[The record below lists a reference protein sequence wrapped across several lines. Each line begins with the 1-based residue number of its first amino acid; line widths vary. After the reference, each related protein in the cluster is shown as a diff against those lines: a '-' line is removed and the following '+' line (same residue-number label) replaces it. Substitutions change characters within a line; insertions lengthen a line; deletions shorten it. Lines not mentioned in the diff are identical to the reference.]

1 LIRVLQA
8 IPTLLGVATLV
19 FFLLHLVPGDPVDA
33 LLGETA
39 MPADRQALRLALHLD
54 QPILVQYGH
63 YLAGLSSGD
72 WGASLVDRRPVLQR
86 ILERV
91 PATAELAL
99 ASLLLAVLLALPLGY
114 WAARHAGKS
123 QDVAAMGF
131 SLIGIS
137 IPNFWLG
144 PVLMLIFAV
153 GLGWLPVSGMHQPGS
168 IVLPAITLGT
178 ALAAVL
184 SRMTRSS
191 WLEAMS
197 MDATRTARAFG
208 VSERVIWWR
217 HAARLAAVPV
227 ITMFALQLGA
237 VLGGAVITETVFDW
251 PGLGLLTIEAI
262 QRRDYPLVQGCVLII
277 ALFYVL
283 ANLLADLLGLWLDP
297 RQRQA
302 LPFTH
307 KSRHRTLAH
316 GSDQGA
322 VRR

>member
-39 MPADRQALRLALHLD
+39 MPADRTALRLALHLD
-54 QPILVQYGH
+54 EPILLQYGH
-63 YLAGLSSGD
+63 YLAGLSAGD
-72 WGASLVDRRPVLQR
+72 WGTSLVDHRSVLQR

-91 PATAELAL
+91 PATAALAL

-114 WAARHAGKS
+114 LAARHVGKA
-123 QDVAAMGF
+123 QDSAAMAF
-131 SLIGIS
+131 SLIGVS

-144 PVLMLIFAV
+144 PVLMLVFAV
-153 GLGWLPVSGMHQPGS
+153 SLGWLPVSGMDQPGS
-168 IVLPAITLGT
+168 MVLPAITLGT

-184 SRMTRSS
+184 SRMTRSA

-208 VSERVIWWR
+208 ISERTIWWR

-277 ALFYVL
+277 AAFYVL
-283 ANLLADLLGLWLDP
+283 ANLLADILGLWLDP
-297 RQRQA
+297 RQR
-302 LPFTH
+302 H
-307 KSRHRTLAH
+307 
-316 GSDQGA
+316 
-322 VRR
+322 

>member
-1 LIRVLQA
+1 MFGRIVFSRLLQA
-8 IPTLLGVATLV
+8 LPTLLGVATLV

-39 MPADRQALRLALHLD
+39 MPADREALRQALHLD
-54 QPILVQYGH
+54 QPILSQYSH
-63 YLAGLSSGD
+63 YLAGLVGGD
-72 WGASLVDRRPVLQR
+72 WGSSLVDHRPVLTR
-86 ILERV
+86 IGERV

-99 ASLLLAVLLALPLGY
+99 ASLLLALVLALPLGY
-114 WAARHAGKS
+114 WAARHAGKAE
-123 QDVAAMGF
+123 DVAAMGF
-131 SLIGIS
+131 SLIGVS

-144 PVLMLIFAV
+144 PVLMLVFAV
-153 GLGWLPVSGMHQPGS
+153 GLGWLPVSGMDQPGS
-168 IVLPAITLGT
+168 VILPAVTLGT

-184 SRMTRSS
+184 SRMARSA

-197 MDATRTARAFG
+197 MDPARTARAFG
-208 VSERVIWWR
+208 VSEQRIWWR

-262 QRRDYPLVQGCVLII
+262 QQRDYPLVQGCVLII
-277 ALFYVL
+277 AGFYVL

-297 RQRQA
+297 RQRY
-302 LPFTH
+302 
-307 KSRHRTLAH
+307 
-316 GSDQGA
+316 G
-322 VRR
+322 

>member
-1 LIRVLQA
+1 VFGRIVLIRILQA

-39 MPADRQALRLALHLD
+39 MPADREALRQALHLD
-54 QPILVQYGH
+54 QPILIQYGH
-63 YLAGLSSGD
+63 YLSGLTTGD
-72 WGASLVDRRPVLQR
+72 WGTSLVDHRPVLAR

-114 WAARHAGKS
+114 WAARHAGKA
-123 QDVAAMGF
+123 QDAGAMGF
-131 SLIGIS
+131 SLIGVS

-153 GLGWLPVSGMHQPGS
+153 GLGWLPVSGMDQPGS
-168 IVLPAITLGT
+168 IVLPTITLGT

-208 VSERVIWWR
+208 VSERTIWWR

-277 ALFYVL
+277 AAFYML

-297 RQRQA
+297 RQRC
-302 LPFTH
+302 
-307 KSRHRTLAH
+307 
-316 GSDQGA
+316 
-322 VRR
+322 

>member
-1 LIRVLQA
+1 MFGRIVLIRLLQA

-19 FFLLHLVPGDPVDA
+19 FFLLHMVPGDPVDA

-39 MPADRQALRLALHLD
+39 MPADREALRQALHLD
-54 QPILVQYGH
+54 QPVLLQYGH
-63 YLAGLSSGD
+63 YLSGLVTGD
-72 WGASLVDRRPVLQR
+72 WGVSLVDHRPVLQR
-86 ILERV
+86 IMERV
-91 PATAELAL
+91 PATARLAL

-114 WAARHAGKS
+114 LAARHAGKS
-123 QDVAAMGF
+123 QDVVAMGF
-131 SLIGIS
+131 SLIGVS

-144 PVLMLIFAV
+144 PLLMLLFAV
-153 GLGWLPVSGMHQPGS
+153 GLGWLPVSGMDQPGS
-168 IVLPAITLGT
+168 MVLPTITLGT

-184 SRMTRSS
+184 SRLARSS
-191 WLEAMS
+191 WLEAMN

-208 VSERVIWWR
+208 VSEQRIWWR

-227 ITMFALQLGA
+227 LTMFALQLGA

-277 ALFYVL
+277 ASFYVL

-297 RQRQA
+297 RQRYG
-302 LPFTH
+302 H
-307 KSRHRTLAH
+307 
-316 GSDQGA
+316 
-322 VRR
+322 

>member
-1 LIRVLQA
+1 MATRLLQA

-39 MPADRQALRLALHLD
+39 MQADREVLRQALGLD
-54 QPILVQYGH
+54 QPILMQYGS
-63 YLAGLSSGD
+63 YLTGLATGE
-72 WGASLVDRRPVLQR
+72 WGTSLVDHRPVLEL

-91 PATAELAL
+91 PATAQLAIV
-99 ASLLLAVLLALPLGY
+99 SLMLAVILALPLGY
-114 WAARHAGKS
+114 WAARHAGKKE
-123 QDVAAMGF
+123 DVAAMGF
-131 SLIGIS
+131 SLIGVS

-144 PVLMLIFAV
+144 PMLMLLFAV
-153 GLGWLPVSGMHQPGS
+153 GLGWLPVSGMDQPGS
-168 IVLPAITLGT
+168 IILPAVTLGT

-184 SRMTRSS
+184 SRMARSS

-208 VSERVIWWR
+208 ISEGLIWWR
-217 HAARLAAVPV
+217 HAARLAAIPV

-262 QRRDYPLVQGCVLII
+262 QRRDYPLVQGCVLLI
-277 ALFYVL
+277 AGFYVL
-283 ANLLADLLGLWLDP
+283 ANLFADLLGLWLDP
-297 RQRQA
+297 RQR
-302 LPFTH
+302 H
-307 KSRHRTLAH
+307 E
-316 GSDQGA
+316 
-322 VRR
+322 

>member
-1 LIRVLQA
+1 MLTRLLQA

-39 MPADRQALRLALHLD
+39 MQADREALRQALGLD
-54 QPILVQYGH
+54 QPILYQYGS
-63 YLAGLSSGD
+63 YLSGLATGE
-72 WGASLVDRRPVLQR
+72 WGTSLVDHRPVLER

-91 PATAELAL
+91 PATAQLAIV
-99 ASLLLAVLLALPLGY
+99 SLILAVILALPLGY
-114 WAARHAGKS
+114 WAARHAGKKE
-123 QDVAAMGF
+123 DVAAMSF
-131 SLIGIS
+131 SLIGVS

-144 PVLMLIFAV
+144 PMLMLLFAV
-153 GLGWLPVSGMHQPGS
+153 GLGWLPVSGMDQPGS
-168 IVLPAITLGT
+168 IILPAVTLGT

-184 SRMTRSS
+184 SRMARSS

-208 VSERVIWWR
+208 IAETIIWWR
-217 HAARLAAVPV
+217 HAARLAAIPV

-262 QRRDYPLVQGCVLII
+262 QRRDYPLVQGCVLLI
-277 ALFYVL
+277 AGFYVL

-297 RQRQA
+297 RQR
-302 LPFTH
+302 
-307 KSRHRTLAH
+307 H
-316 GSDQGA
+316 GS
-322 VRR
+322 

>member
-1 LIRVLQA
+1 MFGRIIVSRVLQA
-8 IPTLLGVATLV
+8 VPTLIGVATLV

-39 MPADRQALRLALHLD
+39 MAADREALRQALHLNE
-54 QPILVQYGH
+54 PILYQYGH
-63 YLAGLSSGD
+63 YLTGLISGD
-72 WGASLVDRRPVLQR
+72 WGSSLIDHRPVLQR

-91 PATAELAL
+91 PATATLAL
-99 ASLLLAVLLALPLGY
+99 SSLLLALVLALPLGY
-114 WAARHAGKS
+114 WSARHAGQP

-131 SLIGIS
+131 SLLGVS

-144 PVLMLIFAV
+144 PVLMLVFSVA
-153 GLGWLPVSGMHQPGS
+153 LGWLPVSGMDQPGS
-168 IVLPAITLGT
+168 LVLPTLTLGT

-184 SRMTRSS
+184 SRMARTA

-197 MDATRTARAFG
+197 MDATRTVRAFG
-208 VSERVIWWR
+208 VSEQRIWWR

-251 PGLGLLTIEAI
+251 PGLGLLTVEAI

-297 RQRQA
+297 RQRNSQ
-302 LPFTH
+302 
-307 KSRHRTLAH
+307 
-316 GSDQGA
+316 
-322 VRR
+322 

>member
-1 LIRVLQA
+1 VFGRIVFIRILQA

-39 MPADRQALRLALHLD
+39 MPADREALRQALHLD

-63 YLAGLSSGD
+63 YLSGLSTGD
-72 WGASLVDRRPVLQR
+72 WGTSLVDHRPVLAR

-99 ASLLLAVLLALPLGY
+99 ASLLLAILLALPLGY
-114 WAARHAGKS
+114 WAARHAGKV

-131 SLIGIS
+131 SLIGVS

-153 GLGWLPVSGMHQPGS
+153 GLGWLPVSGMDQPGS
-168 IVLPAITLGT
+168 IVLPTITLGT

-208 VSERVIWWR
+208 VSEHTIWWR

-277 ALFYVL
+277 AAFYVL

-297 RQRQA
+297 RQRY
-302 LPFTH
+302 
-307 KSRHRTLAH
+307 
-316 GSDQGA
+316 
-322 VRR
+322 